1 MPPSGNPWSVKGI
14 DPRARALA
22 KTAARREGLTLGEW
36 LNKVIMDDEP
46 GGAPSGWD
54 DKLSDFPG
62 FGGGGHGGEDDGALG
77 EIVQRLASRLEA
89 AERRSTLALSG
100 VDQSVLGLSRR
111 LDAIEDEREDEAGEV
126 EASLS
131 RARAAQDE
139 LLERIRKLERTG
151 PGTNGEALKAV
162 ETALGKFATRL
173 YETENE
179 VRSELDTL
187 ALKEERRRETSDK
200 AIKSLT
206 QRLDEAERKF
216 AGEDAALR
224 DLVEDRLKRSGEE
237 ASGLQTATR
246 SLQQRLTAAE
256 GATHRA
262 AELLGR
268 SHEQLEARLKTIE
281 GRTGNSL
288 DKEDFQRRFDSL
300 AGELAEVIR
309 ATRADFARQIDGA
322 LRQGGD
328 PALKQALTQ
337 AEDRI
342 AAAERRQG
350 EQLARIGEQIGKLA
364 HAMERRLDE
373 SDRRLKQR
381 LADAERG
388 RRTTE
393 NQTAIEARLAQV
405 REENA
410 SAVRKMG
417 EEVAKL
423 GNSLADRVQQ
433 AEHRSAQAMQAAGE
447 RMAQVVE
454 KLQAQPASPEQDLQA
469 RISASEERT
478 AKRIEDA
485 MGKLH
490 ARLDTARSEQAD
502 ALTPVQRA
510 MSALADR
517 LEAIEKR
524 QSGGPETRAQAS
536 GAPEPA
542 PEATPEPAPEPATA
556 AQPDPFEPL
565 PAPPGVED
573 ASSSDAGFDIANE
586 RDSFI
591 VDAEANAEPRQRRPE
606 PARPAPE
613 RRQKPAALGA
623 TADADFLSSVRQT
636 ARTARPSKSEP
647 ARYRPRA
654 SAEPSEGGRG
664 RVILIGASVLSFLI
678 IGAAAG
684 LLILDTL
691 SGGGERD
698 ARAASAPDSLNALFA
713 APAGDTMR
721 ASAEPAPLPADPAVT
736 AAPEGVTETAAE
748 PASETADTTAP
759 VRPQPVQAEPA
770 VMETQAAAPV
780 TLEEAA
786 NAGDGV
792 ARYQLALQRIEAGA
806 LDDAA
811 ALMRRAA
818 EQAIPAAQ
826 FRYAQMLQRGE
837 GVAANAQTARLWMV
851 RAAQN
856 GHVRA
861 MHAAGAMYINA
872 AATPDNQ
879 SEAARWFEQ
888 AALHGVTDSQ
898 FNLALLFQSG
908 YGVPE
913 SPADAY
919 AWLLIAAAGGDEAA
933 GERAE
938 ALRRELTVEQRS
950 AAEQVAAGFTPR
962 QSDALTQGRYPAW
975 TGDSTTSPAMVRRAQ
990 ELLATLGYDAGPAD
1004 GDFGPQTREAIVAY
1018 QSEQGLTRTG
1028 AVDAALLARLERS
1041 APR

>member
-1 MPPSGNPWSVKGI
+1 M
-14 DPRARALA
+14 A

-36 LNKVIMDDEP
+36 LNKVILDDGP
-46 GGAPSGWD
+46 SGLSGWD

-62 FGGGGHGGEDDGALG
+62 FGHDGGGGGDEDDALG

-111 LDAIEDEREDEAGEV
+111 LDALEDEREDEAGEV
-126 EASLS
+126 EAALS
-131 RARAAQDE
+131 RARSAQDE

-151 PGTNGEALKAV
+151 PGHNGEALKAV
-162 ETALGKFATRL
+162 ETALAKFATRL

-187 ALKEERRRETSDK
+187 ALKEERRRESSDK

-216 AGEDAALR
+216 SGEDAALR
-224 DLVEDRLKRSGEE
+224 ELVESRLKQSGEE
-237 ASGLQTATR
+237 VSGLQNSTR

-268 SHEQLEARLKTIE
+268 SHEQLEARLKSME
-281 GRTGNSL
+281 GRTGDAMSR
-288 DKEDFQRRFDSL
+288 EDFQRRFDSL
-300 AGELAEVIR
+300 AGELADVIR
-309 ATRADFARQIDGA
+309 TTRADFARQIDDA
-322 LRQGGD
+322 LRQGD
-328 PALKQALTQ
+328 APALKQALQQ

-350 EQLARIGEQIGKLA
+350 EQLTRIGEQIGKLA
-364 HAMERRLDE
+364 RAMERRLDE
-373 SDRRLKQR
+373 SDRRLEQR
-381 LADAERG
+381 LSEAERG
-388 RRTTE
+388 RRASE

-433 AEHRSAQAMQAAGE
+433 AEQRSARAMQDAGE

-454 KLQAQPASPEQDLQA
+454 KLQSRTPAPEQDLQA

-490 ARLDTARSEQAD
+490 ARLDAARSEQAD

-524 QSGGPETRAQAS
+524 
-536 GAPEPA
+536 GAPE
-542 PEATPEPAPEPATA
+542 TK
-556 AQPDPFEPL
+556 
-565 PAPPGVED
+565 
-573 ASSSDAGFDIANE
+573 
-586 RDSFI
+586 
-591 VDAEANAEPRQRRPE
+591 AEAPAETKSEARPE
-606 PARPAPE
+606 PAREAAPEAFEPLPVPPGVAAETAGDDAFDVASQSDGFVVEADPAPAGKRREARKGEPDAAKAPE
-613 RRQKPAALGA
+613 RKTRPAALGA
-623 TADADFLSSVRQT
+623 TADADFLSSLRET
-636 ARTARPSKSEP
+636 AKTGRSTRTEP
-647 ARYRPRA
+647 ERYRPRDP
-654 SAEPSEGGRG
+654 EPSSEGGRG
-664 RVILIGASVLSFLI
+664 RLILVGASVLSFLI

-691 SGGGERD
+691 SGGGQGE
-698 ARAASAPDSLNALFA
+698 RAAASSPEPDALNALFA
-713 APAGDTMR
+713 APAEATP
-721 ASAEPAPLPADPAVT
+721 EPAPAETPTAGTAPAPAEAGAQPGE
-736 AAPEGVTETAAE
+736 AAPEPAATAPAE
-748 PASETADTTAP
+748 P
-759 VRPQPVQAEPA
+759 VRAEPA
-770 VMETQAAAPV
+770 VLQTAAAAPM

-792 ARYQLALQRIEAGA
+792 ARYQLALQRLEAGA
-806 LDDAA
+806 LEDGA

-818 EQAIPAAQ
+818 EQGIPAAQ

-837 GVAANAQTARLWMV
+837 GVSANADTARLWMV

-856 GHVRA
+856 GNVRA
-861 MHAAGAMYINA
+861 MHAAGAMFINA
-872 AATPDNQ
+872 ATTPENQ
-879 SEAARWFEQ
+879 AEAARWFEQ

-919 AWLLIAAAGGDEAA
+919 AWLLIAAAGGDAA
-933 GERAE
+933 AAQRADT
-938 ALRRELTVEQRS
+938 LRRELTVEQRN

-962 QSDALTQGRYPAW
+962 TADPEAQGRYPAW
-975 TGDSTTSPAMVRRAQ
+975 NAGGAMNPDMVRRAQ

-1018 QSEQGLTRTG
+1018 QSDEGLTRTG
-1028 AVDAALLARLERS
+1028 AVDATLLARLEQS